1 MSGLLWKF
9 CNKPKWLAV
18 AVAAD
23 IAGCGL
29 LLRSLKARDPSPPHG
44 WAVVTGST
52 TGYGDFY
59 PKTTAGRAGAVWL
72 MASMW
77 FLSLVAG
84 AQLTARMVA
93 EPDCFMDEE
102 QRQIQ
107 RDLSELRA
115 DVKALL
121 EGSS

>member
-1 MSGLLWKF
+1 MSGLLWRF

-18 AVAAD
+18 AVVAD

-29 LLRSLKARDPSPPHG
+29 LFALIEGTGPITG
-44 WAVVTGST
+44 TWWAVVTGST

-59 PKTTAGRAGAVWL
+59 PKTTAGRAVAVWL

-77 FLSLVAG
+77 FFSLVAG

-93 EPDCFMDEE
+93 DPDCFMDEE

>member
-1 MSGLLWKF
+1 
-9 CNKPKWLAV
+9 
-18 AVAAD
+18 
-23 IAGCGL
+23 
-29 LLRSLKARDPSPPHG
+29 
-44 WAVVTGST
+44 
-52 TGYGDFY
+52 
-59 PKTTAGRAGAVWL
+59 

-93 EPDCFMDEE
+93 YSDCFMDEE

-115 DVKALL
+115 EVKALL